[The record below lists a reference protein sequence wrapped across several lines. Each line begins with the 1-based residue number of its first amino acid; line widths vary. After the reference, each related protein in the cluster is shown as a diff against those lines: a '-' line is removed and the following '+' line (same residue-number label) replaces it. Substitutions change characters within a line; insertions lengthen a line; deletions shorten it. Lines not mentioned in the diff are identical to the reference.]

1 VATDRARRAPS
12 TRMEV
17 PTMETP
23 ASPRMPAPTS
33 RVETAQVAAIEP
45 ADVAADIASGI
56 GRLPSWVIVAA
67 VAAAAVALWLVAF
80 DNGQA
85 SAMADSTGTAL
96 HELFHDGRHLM
107 GAPCH

>member
-1 VATDRARRAPS
+1 
-12 TRMEV
+12 MEV
-17 PTMETP
+17 TPMDTP
-23 ASPRMPAPTS
+23 ANPAVPDAAG
-33 RVETAQVAAIEP
+33 VVADP
-45 ADVAADIASGI
+45 ADIAAGTA
-56 GRLPSWVIVAA
+56 RLPSWLIVGI
-67 VAAAAVALWLVAF
+67 VAAAAIVLWLVAF